1 MTSMGA
7 ALLAYP
13 HTRALYQQ
21 EKRVNNGADQP
32 LFLLSTVF
40 PSSYYDYLYKSYLRG
55 GELQEKSLTSREIRI
70 KGRE

>member
-1 MTSMGA
+1 MAGTSA
-7 ALLAYP
+7 AFRTYP
-13 HTRALYQQ
+13 HIRAFYQH
-21 EKRVNNGADQP
+21 EKKVNTSVDQP

-40 PSSYYDYLYKSYLRG
+40 TSSYYDYLYKSYVRG